1 MGWLRAHWIALAAVA
16 AGFAAGAGIGVAGAT
31 TPPTRTVTTNLVQT
45 VPGPAKTVTV
55 RGPATTVT
63 RVDTQTATQPTT
75 VTLDYYHNH
84 VHAPAS
90 ASAHNISVNG
100 LQWLPDPCPPRGPSG
115 ADGTYNC
122 SVFYTQQQAQDY
134 FDQVGDIDGLD
145 ANQDGVPCE
154 DLP

>member
-75 VTLDYYHNH
+75 VTETTTITTST
-84 VHAPAS
+84 PPPPPPPTTS
-90 ASAHNISVNG
+90 ASTDCNG
-100 LQWLPDPCPPRGPSG
+100 ADPCPPRGPSG

-122 SVFYTQQQAQDY
+122 SDFDTQQQAQDY